1 LERPASDLFG
11 FYDGQNAHL
20 ASQIGPVWALLP
32 ETAQK
37 PSLGTRKA
45 GEMPEDA
52 AIDVVGISK
61 SPASAP
67 GDIGTSGG
75 CVPDTF
81 DFVVVG
87 GGSGGCAV
95 AGRLSEDPRTSV
107 ALLEAGGA
115 GDNWVVTTP
124 GALALMVPS
133 KLNNWAFDTLPQA
146 SLNGRVGYQ
155 PRGKGLGGSS
165 AINAMVYIRGHR
177 SDYDQWASLG
187 NAGWSFADVLPY
199 FKRSED
205 NADFGGDY
213 HGKGGPLPVNKLR
226 TDNPVQQ
233 TFLQAA
239 REAQFRIREDFN
251 AEDHEG
257 LGLYQVTQKNGER
270 WSAARAYV
278 HPHLATRANLR
289 VETTAQATRILFEG
303 KRAVGVEY
311 RQGTETR
318 QIRARREVIMASGA
332 FQTPQLLMLS
342 GVGDHAALAKHGI
355 ATTHHLPG
363 VGQNLQD
370 HPDFIFAYMSDSPYF
385 TGMSFSGIVHQLR
398 AIMQYRRER
407 RGPMTSNFAEC
418 GGFLKTRAD
427 LDVPDIQLHFGM
439 AIVDDHGRKRRWGRG
454 FSCHVCLL
462 RPKSRGSVA
471 LHSADPMAAPLID
484 PNFLGEV
491 DDLESMV
498 AGYKTTRRLMET
510 PAMRALEKKD
520 LFTESVRT
528 DDDIRA
534 LLRARVDTV
543 YHPVGTCKMGVGDP
557 LAVVDPKLRVYGLEG
572 LRIVD
577 ASVMP
582 TLIGGNTNAPTIMI
596 GEKAADMIKAEMRV
610 N

>member
-75 CVPDTF
+75 RVPDTF

-133 KLNNWAFDTLPQA
+133 KLNNWAFDTVPQA

-239 REAQFRIREDFN
+239 REAQFRVREDFN

-270 WSAARAYV
+270 CSAARAYI

-318 QIRARREVIMASGA
+318 QIRARREVIIASGA

-342 GVGDHAALAKHGI
+342 GIGDHAALARHGI

-418 GGFLKTRAD
+418 GGFLKTRPD